1 MEGSVLRELW
11 GTVYA
16 TNSIYKILQ
25 CTSFTRALRAHIT
38 TAYIIGELV
47 AKFSDSVENI
57 ESHTNIEGI
66 KKAVKTSSMEAPPST
81 DKIIE
86 IIKHKKIKI
95 QRILEDFSKNLSTLS
110 NLNEDEDLNAMK
122 NLLSSAIQ
130 VLKQRS
136 PTDELWF
143 QYFNFILLAIRYIGA
158 ERSLIFIASGLKW
171 TELTQARVPVFGRII
186 NPLEKL

>member
-38 TAYIIGELV
+38 TAYI
-47 AKFSDSVENI
+47 
-57 ESHTNIEGI
+57 IEGI